1 MTKRKYINPQVEE
14 IRLDNEIS
22 LQLASTPTAPTD
34 PNFNLST
41 GEEEGYTYENW

>member
-1 MTKRKYINPQVEE
+1 MTKRKYINPTVEE

-22 LQLASTPTAPTD
+22 LQLASNPTPPSD
-34 PNFNLST
+34 DFNLST